1 LISSEF
7 GGIIF
12 VENTDGRNEMTR
24 LGVNVDHIATLREA
38 RKTNEPDPVTAAL
51 VAENAGADQITVHL
65 RGDRRH
71 IQDRDVELL
80 RETIKTRLNLEMA
93 ATPEMIAIALDIK
106 PDIATLVPEQPNEIT
121 TQGGLN
127 CVAHFDPLKESIKK
141 IQDGGV
147 AVSLFIDPEKIQIE
161 AARDLG
167 VRIIELNTA
176 RYSDASL
183 YLTPAN
189 EPSIA
194 AELKVVRQAAELAS
208 ILGVQVLAGHGLTYR
223 NVRPIVGIPAIEEL
237 NIGHSII
244 ARACLIGLDQAVREM
259 IALLE

>member
-1 LISSEF
+1 
-7 GGIIF
+7 
-12 VENTDGRNEMTR
+12 MTR

-93 ATPEMIAIALDIK
+93 ATAEMISFALGVR
-106 PDIATLVPEQPNEIT
+106 PDISTLVPETPNEIT

-127 CVAHFDPLKESIKK
+127 CVAHFDVLKEA
-141 IQDGGV
+141 IQKLREGGI
-147 AVSLFIDPEKIQIE
+147 AVSLFIDPEKDQIE

-167 VRIIELNTA
+167 VTMVELNTA

-183 YLTPAN
+183 YITPAN
-189 EPSIA
+189 ETVIA
-194 AELKVVRQAAELAS
+194 AELAKVRIAAELAGRS
-208 ILGVQVLAGHGLTYR
+208 GMKVLAGHGLTYR
-223 NVRPIVGIPAIEEL
+223 NVKSIVEVKVIEEL
-237 NIGHSII
+237 NIGHNIM
-244 ARACLIGLDQAVREM
+244 ARATLVGLDQAVREM
-259 IALLE
+259 LALLR